1 MTAGASRR
9 AASTLAR
16 ALGGHARWRAV
27 DALGGAVVPV
37 LPESRPARAGR
48 RPAHVL
54 PAARG
59 FFSVPDLDEL
69 RAKSFSST
77 KTVRHSPEEL
87 FEIVADVDRYD
98 EFVPFCARSRVLR
111 RASPSDFEAELEIGF
126 RLFNERYVSD
136 VTLADEGPGAAKSVR
151 AEANTSNN
159 PPGGLFERLV
169 SAWRFEPVEGRP
181 GECVVRFDV
190 DFVVNSVIHAQAVAL
205 FFEEVSRMQIDAFVE
220 RCARMASEK
229 RRRTKTLSKTL
240 SNPELVEASTPRRTP
255 PNPTK
260 PPVVPPDLASRV
272 AAAFAKAEANPTR
285 RDGEDDDLDN
295 RAPGLGLRDFA
306 TACADL
312 EGVPPFGPAIA
323 RRPLLAGAVHAA
335 LDVDGVGRVPRD
347 AAAEPRGSFAS
358 SSAAAAARKGGG
370 REAKSAAGG
379 EGGEGARGGGGSS
392 SRESS
397 ASGTTRPLGFFGR
410 DADAALACLTE
421 QLDVLK
427 RRLPNI
433 ARLASAQQRR
443 ALDGE
448 ELDGDDEGKDFDIL
462 LETAM
467 ADVVV
472 EHAAATATKARDALA
487 AALAREGGGG
497 GGRTSTGGRARR
509 ARIPTFSRQGSW
521 RGCCGSARSS
531 GSPTDSERRGRE
543 RARSS
548 FPRTT

>member
-1 MTAGASRR
+1 M
-9 AASTLAR
+9 
-16 ALGGHARWRAV
+16 
-27 DALGGAVVPV
+27 
-37 LPESRPARAGR
+37 
-48 RPAHVL
+48 
-54 PAARG
+54 
-59 FFSVPDLDEL
+59 PDLDEL

-335 LDVDGVGRVPRD
+335 LDVDGVGRVPRGRRRRS
-347 AAAEPRGSFAS
+347 RGALS
-358 SSAAAAARKGGG
+358 RRRRRRRRGRGG
-370 REAKSAAGG
+370 REASAAGG

-487 AALAREGGGG
+487 AALAREGGEG
-497 GGRTSTGGRARR
+497 GGRSDLDRWARAAR
-509 ARIPTFSRQGSW
+509 ADPDFL
-521 RGCCGSARSS
+521 
-531 GSPTDSERRGRE
+531 SPRKLEGVLRFGALFRLANGLGAARE
-543 RARSS
+543 RTGAE
-548 FPRTT
+548 

>member
-27 DALGGAVVPV
+27 DALAGAVVPV

-136 VTLADEGPGAAKSVR
+136 VALADEGPGAAKSVR

-229 RRRTKTLSKTL
+229 RRRTKTLS
-240 SNPELVEASTPRRTP
+240 NPELVEASTPRRTT
-255 PNPTK
+255 PTNT

-347 AAAEPRGSFAS
+347 AAAE
-358 SSAAAAARKGGG
+358 AARLFRVVGGGGGEEGGG

-379 EGGEGARGGGGSS
+379 EGGEEASGEARGGGGSS
-392 SRESS
+392 SRESGIS

-487 AALAREGGGG
+487 AALAREGGEG
-497 GGRTSTGGRARR
+497 GGRSDLDRWARAAR
-509 ARIPTFSRQGSW
+509 ADPDFL
-521 RGCCGSARSS
+521 
-531 GSPTDSERRGRE
+531 SPRKLEGVLRFGALFRLANGLGAARE
-543 RARSS
+543 RTGAE
-548 FPRTT
+548 

>member
-255 PNPTK
+255 PTNK
-260 PPVVPPDLASRV
+260 PPVVPPDLS
-272 AAAFAKAEANPTR
+272 
-285 RDGEDDDLDN
+285 L
-295 RAPGLGLRDFA
+295 
-306 TACADL
+306 
-312 EGVPPFGPAIA
+312 I
-323 RRPLLAGAVHAA
+323 H
-335 LDVDGVGRVPRD
+335 
-347 AAAEPRGSFAS
+347 
-358 SSAAAAARKGGG
+358 
-370 REAKSAAGG
+370 
-379 EGGEGARGGGGSS
+379 
-392 SRESS
+392 
-397 ASGTTRPLGFFGR
+397 
-410 DADAALACLTE
+410 
-421 QLDVLK
+421 
-427 RRLPNI
+427 I
-433 ARLASAQQRR
+433 
-443 ALDGE
+443 
-448 ELDGDDEGKDFDIL
+448 
-462 LETAM
+462 
-467 ADVVV
+467 
-472 EHAAATATKARDALA
+472 
-487 AALAREGGGG
+487 
-497 GGRTSTGGRARR
+497 
-509 ARIPTFSRQGSW
+509 
-521 RGCCGSARSS
+521 
-531 GSPTDSERRGRE
+531 
-543 RARSS
+543 
-548 FPRTT
+548 